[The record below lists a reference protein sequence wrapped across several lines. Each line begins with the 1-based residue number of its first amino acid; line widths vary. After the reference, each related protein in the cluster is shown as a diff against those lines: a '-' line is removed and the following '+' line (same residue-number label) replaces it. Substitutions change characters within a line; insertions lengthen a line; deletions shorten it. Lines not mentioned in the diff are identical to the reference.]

1 MPAQHS
7 LRPRCA
13 GTSSPGSR
21 CAQKQPCDQPL
32 LGAWHHRAGKQ
43 FAHRH
48 PKHEGRI
55 IPAAETLIAGRLAL
69 LTSLRSVSMPVSSNS
84 ISIPRSDT
92 ASSIA
97 RCPRPAGKSACCP
110 RGGCER
116 YDAPGNAGNAPH
128 SAAPCDDGPRC
139 DRSWPSRSLSIV
151 TLASRC
157 RCNDGAWSCR
167 HTLPARH
174 LHICDNG

>member
-1 MPAQHS
+1 M
-7 LRPRCA
+7 
-13 GTSSPGSR
+13 
-21 CAQKQPCDQPL
+21 

-84 ISIPRSDT
+84 ISIPRSHT

-110 RGGCER
+110 RSGCER

-128 SAAPCDDGPRC
+128 SAAPCDGDPRC
-139 DRSWPSRSLSIV
+139 DRSWPSRSYAGFQMQMRRRCLAVPPYSAGSASAYMRQWLDYFGWTRSRKLS
-151 TLASRC
+151 C
-157 RCNDGAWSCR
+157 C
-167 HTLPARH
+167 
-174 LHICDNG
+174 